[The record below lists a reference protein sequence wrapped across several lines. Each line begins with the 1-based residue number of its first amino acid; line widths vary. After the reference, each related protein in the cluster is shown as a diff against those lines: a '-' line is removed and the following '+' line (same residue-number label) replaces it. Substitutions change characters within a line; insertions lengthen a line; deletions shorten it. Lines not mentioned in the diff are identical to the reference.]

1 MDLWGIS
8 LKRGAV
14 FHRPT
19 TIFAASL
26 NTLQVIREMNGFFGI
41 QLQI

>member
-8 LKRGAV
+8 PKRGAV
-14 FHRPT
+14 FHRP